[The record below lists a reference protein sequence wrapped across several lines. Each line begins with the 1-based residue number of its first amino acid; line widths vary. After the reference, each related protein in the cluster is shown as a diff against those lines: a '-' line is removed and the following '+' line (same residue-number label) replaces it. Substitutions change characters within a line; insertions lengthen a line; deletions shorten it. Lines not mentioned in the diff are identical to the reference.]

1 MEMEIEIEGTESET
15 ATTVKE
21 GLAEVL
27 GMTTKLK
34 QETQAYVDTIDSDNA
49 LDRIAEIKQELY
61 QSRAEVA
68 GYLAEVM
75 TLKDRLQAASSGEE
89 TKTFLDR
96 IKNISK
102 AVLGLRKG
110 FASMTDGEIVNLL
123 VGDFS
128 QRSHYLAERIDHV
141 LEKRDEATKH
151 MDVLKEN
158 RRSAIPMMQEAEAA
172 IREMHK
178 EKQRL
183 EARLQQPLGL
193 EERDVTESEYDLL
206 KDTWF
211 AESQKLNEATYTL
224 ELSSNVLGVMRV
236 YRANIDNLLREAQEL
251 KRTVDLT
258 VDTIRPSIKSIVTVA
273 NLSQTVSDTVTSHDV
288 LREYINTVLPK
299 ITEMTAY
306 FPELIQDS
314 FNGEFFKEGLQDYLK
329 QCDDKYNLMKDYA
342 QVKMYEKARQTLV
355 DAGIVVP
362 AFDAEELVFHKPGSL
377 SEDIGSGDGSA
388 GGEGAAE

>member
-1 MEMEIEIEGTESET
+1 MAEIQIEGTENET

-34 QETQAYVDTIDSDNA
+34 QDTQAYVDAIDPENA
-49 LDRIAEIKQELY
+49 MERIAEIKQELA
-61 QSRAEVA
+61 QSRGEVA

-75 TLKDRLQAASSGEE
+75 TLKDRIQMGSSLEDS
-89 TKTFLDR
+89 KTFLDKV
-96 IKNISK
+96 KNMAK
-102 AVLGLRKG
+102 AIIGLKKG
-110 FASMTDGEIVNLL
+110 FASMTDGEILNLL

-128 QRSHYLAERIDHV
+128 ARSHYLAERIDHV
-141 LEKRDEATKH
+141 LGRRDEATKH
-151 MDVLKEN
+151 MDLLKEN
-158 RRSAIPMMQEAEAA
+158 RRTAIPMMQDAEVA

-183 EARLQQPLGL
+183 EARLQQPLSL

-211 AESQKLNEATYTL
+211 VESQKLSEATYTV
-224 ELSSNVLGVMRV
+224 ELSSNVLGVMRI
-236 YRANIDNLLREAQEL
+236 YRNNIDNLLREASEL

-258 VDTIRPSIKSIVTVA
+258 VDTIKPSIKSIVTVA
-273 NLSQTVSDTVTSHDV
+273 NLSQTVTDTVTSHDV

-329 QCDDKYNLMKDYA
+329 MCDDKYNLMKDYA

-362 AFDAEELVFHKPGSL
+362 EFDAQQLVFHKPGSL
-377 SEDIGSGDGSA
+377 DDISSEAAPAEGGDA
-388 GGEGAAE
+388 PAE

>member
-1 MEMEIEIEGTESET
+1 MAEIEIEGTESET

-34 QETQAYVDTIDSDNA
+34 QETQVYVDTIDPENA
-49 LDRIAEIKQELY
+49 MERITEIKQELS
-61 QSRAEVA
+61 QSRGEVA

-75 TLKDRLQAASSGEE
+75 TLKDRLRAGASTED
-89 TKTFLDR
+89 TKTFLDKV
-96 IKNISK
+96 KNLSK
-102 AVLGLRKG
+102 AVLGLRRG

-128 QRSHYLAERIDHV
+128 VRSHYLTERIDHV
-141 LEKRDEATKH
+141 IGRREEATRH

-158 RRSAIPMMQEAEAA
+158 RRTAIPMMQEAEAS
-172 IREMHK
+172 IRELHK
-178 EKQRL
+178 EKLRL
-183 EARLQQPLGL
+183 EERLKQPLSL

-206 KDTWF
+206 RDTWF
-211 AESQKLNEATYTL
+211 AESQKLSEATYTV

-236 YRANIDNLLREAQEL
+236 YRANIDNLLREAQDL

-258 VDTIRPSIKSIVTVA
+258 VDTIKPSIKSIVTVA
-273 NLSQTVSDTVTSHDV
+273 NLSQTVTDTVTSHDV

-306 FPELIQDS
+306 FPELIQGS

-329 QCDDKYNLMKDYA
+329 KCDDKYNLLKDFA

-362 AFDAEELVFHKPGSL
+362 EFDAQELVFHKQGSL
-377 SEDIGSGDGSA
+377 SDDIGSEAADSD
-388 GGEGAAE
+388 GAAEE